1 MQEASY
7 NFGVQLAIMDAGLVK
22 TAGIGGSIKN
32 YLTASKLRGAIK
44 QRSSALSDLGPY
56 NELLKKRLDLKN
68 KLDLAETFY
77 AKRGVPIPEGHVNRQ
92 FNLRDV
98 EHEIGNYGGKTP
110 NSRLQAA
117 EGDIQKEKL
126 KYLLPAGAVGATGL
140 GVGGYEALKKD

>member
-1 MQEASY
+1 MQEDAYQS
-7 NFGVQLAIMDAGLVK
+7 GVELALLDVGLVK
-22 TAGIGGSIKN
+22 AAGAGGSLRN

-44 QRSSALSDLGPY
+44 QRSSALGDLGPY
-56 NELLKKRLDLKN
+56 NDLLKKRLDLKN

-92 FNLRDV
+92 FDLRDV

-126 KYLLPAGAVGATGL
+126 KYLLPAGAIGAAGL
-140 GVGGYEALKKD
+140 GVGGYKALKKD